1 MSIFVRQLEAITCE
15 AKFDRHGNWIV
26 SAIAWNTFGFFS
38 SVPAPLLLNFSSVWD
53 FWSSISRTSEQTKD
67 ETSSEEKEHKR
78 LAEQKVSSRGLYTV
92 RNVSLFPP
100 SSVLTLSCFTFQDT
114 TLERFEL
121 FSWQRRGARLEIWN
135 MMWMQGKMKIGW
147 CNSDWVFQRNR
158 HAFKFFS
165 FKRGCQKGFKTFHPL
180 HRNGVQID
188 LVIFPS
194 WQLGVLNSS

>member
-38 SVPAPLLLNFSSVWD
+38 FVPAPLLLNFSSVCD

-67 ETSSEEKEHKR
+67 ETTSEEEEQECF
-78 LAEQKVSSRGLYTV
+78 AEQKVSSRGLHTV
-92 RNVSLFPP
+92 RNVSLFLP

-121 FSWQRRGARLEIWN
+121 FSWQKGKADLEIWN
-135 MMWMQGKMKIGW
+135 MMWVQRKNENRLIQLLSFPQKHTHIL
-147 CNSDWVFQRNR
+147 VFSLRDR
-158 HAFKFFS
+158 V
-165 FKRGCQKGFKTFHPL
+165 KGFKTFVFL
-180 HRNGVQID
+180 QFTGI
-188 LVIFPS
+188 
-194 WQLGVLNSS
+194 VLRLE